1 MNSSTSNNATFS
13 QESGSNFSSEIGLGV
28 LLTLLIFFLI
38 ILSLLCLRLAACC
51 AHIYIY
57 SRLLN
62 CWGRHPR

>member
-1 MNSSTSNNATFS
+1 MNTSASSNSTLSS
-13 QESGSNFSSEIGLGV
+13 ESGDFSEIGLGV

-57 SRLLN
+57 CWLLK
-62 CWGRHPR
+62 CRGRHPR